1 MNLRGIIKRT
11 LYELRPGRCKW
22 FWYYGCKIYF
32 PKGNIVFRLA
42 CDQGIYE
49 WQAVRL
55 IDRFLAPGSTYFDIG
70 ANIGLMAVTAL
81 SSRPDCNVV
90 SIEAS
95 PTTLAYLG
103 KTRDNSGYVGRWT
116 IVPKAIGA
124 EVGKATFYEASVQ
137 QGAFSGLRDTGR
149 GGVKR
154 PTTVEVTTIDQ
165 LWRNLGE
172 PPVTVIKMD
181 IEGGEL
187 SALDGAD
194 QCLSAMRPAI
204 VLEWSHLNLLS
215 YGISDDAILA
225 VAERH
230 DYEIFSVPGYA
241 AVRSRTEMTLRM
253 LETET
258 FVLIPRVERSRA
270 AC

>member
-81 SSRPDCNVV
+81 SSRPDCQRGLYRG
-90 SIEAS
+90 
-95 PTTLAYLG
+95 LADNIGLYLG
-103 KTRDNSGYVGRWT
+103 RRDNSGYVGRWT

-124 EVGKATFYEASVQ
+124 EVGKAY
-137 QGAFSGLRDTGR
+137 
-149 GGVKR
+149 
-154 PTTVEVTTIDQ
+154 
-165 LWRNLGE
+165 
-172 PPVTVIKMD
+172 
-181 IEGGEL
+181 
-187 SALDGAD
+187 
-194 QCLSAMRPAI
+194 
-204 VLEWSHLNLLS
+204 VL
-215 YGISDDAILA
+215 
-225 VAERH
+225 
-230 DYEIFSVPGYA
+230 
-241 AVRSRTEMTLRM
+241 
-253 LETET
+253 
-258 FVLIPRVERSRA
+258 
-270 AC
+270 